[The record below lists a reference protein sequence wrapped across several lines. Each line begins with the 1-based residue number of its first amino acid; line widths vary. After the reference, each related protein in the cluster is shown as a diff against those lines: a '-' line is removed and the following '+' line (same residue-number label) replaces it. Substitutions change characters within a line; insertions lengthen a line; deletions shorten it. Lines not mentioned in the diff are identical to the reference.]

1 MLLIFKHIKRIKRSI
16 VVAFTML
23 GVLTLGTL
31 NSSGK
36 EPKTEW
42 LKILYPDHYKV
53 QFAGGIGFLSG
64 GLGYDFFNN
73 RVDISYFYGY
83 VPEWFSEEDLHSVS
97 LQLSGKPFRIDINSK
112 FDYYPLNIGI
122 FIHHTFGEEYYLTLP
137 DHYPEDYYWWY
148 PGRTGGLFIEGQL
161 NYQYKDP
168 GRVFSEIGFYYRIV
182 TRGVYLTSKVSNSSI
197 PLEDIFSLGLGIV
210 IYY

>member
-1 MLLIFKHIKRIKRSI
+1 MLSVFKNIINKRRFALLLFS
-16 VVAFTML
+16 
-23 GVLTLGTL
+23 VLTITAYGRY
-31 NSSGK
+31 NSLSESTK
-36 EPKTEW
+36 HKW
-42 LKILYPDHYKV
+42 MKIIYPHHYKL

-73 RVDISYFYGY
+73 RIDISYFYGY

-112 FDYYPLNIGI
+112 FEYYPLNIGI
-122 FIHHTFGEEYYLTLP
+122 FLHHTFGEEYYVTWP

-148 PGRTGGLFIEGQL
+148 PGRTGGLFLEGQL
-161 NYQYKDP
+161 NYQFKDSDQT
-168 GRVFSEIGFYYRIV
+168 FSEIGFYYRIV
-182 TRGVYLTSKVSNSSI
+182 TRGVYLTSKFSNSSI
-197 PLEDIFSLGLGIV
+197 PIEDIFSLGLGVV

>member
-1 MLLIFKHIKRIKRSI
+1 MLLIFKHITFFKEKII
-16 VVAFTML
+16 AFIILLIFAL
-23 GVLTLGTL
+23 GIMNAKAEEP
-31 NSSGK
+31 NSKSL
-36 EPKTEW
+36 EF
-42 LKILYPDHYKV
+42 LYPHHYKI
-53 QFAGGIGFLSG
+53 QFAGGIGLVSA
-64 GLGYDFFNN
+64 GLGYDFFKE

-97 LQLSGKPFRIDINSK
+97 LQLSGKPFKFDMNPK

-137 DHYPEDYYWWY
+137 DHYPENYYWWS

-161 NYQYKDP
+161 NYRYKASTQI
-168 GRVFSEIGFYYRIV
+168 FSEIGFYYRIV
-182 TRGVYLTSKVSNSSI
+182 TRGVYLTSKFSNSSI
-197 PLEDIFSLGLGIV
+197 PTEDIFSLGLGIV